1 MSKQRSAKQLAK
13 FIDYILS
20 RRPDEFGL
28 VADADGFFKIKE
40 LIKALNE
47 EDGFRYVRRSHLHE
61 ILITLPDPSFEM
73 TDKLIRSK
81 FRERLPQRSVAL
93 DAPKLLYTCV
103 RQKAYPHVS
112 NKGIRPTGFAHIVLS
127 SDIDMAERIGKRFD
141 REPVVLHVNVQ
152 QSEIQG
158 VVFLRAGEA
167 LYLADYIPEGCF
179 SGPALPKEKPL
190 PKQPKKANVSPGPPT
205 AGTFFIELDES
216 GRAVRS
222 SSGKGKDAGKDRSKK
237 KMKRKR
243 QPPPWRR

>member
-1 MSKQRSAKQLAK
+1 VSKQRSAKQLAK

-47 EDGFRYVRRSHLHE
+47 EEGFRYVRRSHLDE
-61 ILITLPDPSFEM
+61 ILITLPDPSFEI

-81 FRERLPQRSVAL
+81 ARDRLPQRSVAM
-93 DAPKLLYTCV
+93 DTPKLLYTCV

-112 NKGIRPTGFAHIVLS
+112 NKGIRPTGYSHIVLS

-141 REPVVLHVNVQ
+141 QEPVVLHVNVQ

-179 SGPALPKEKPL
+179 SGPALPKEKPV
-190 PKQPKKANVSPGPPT
+190 PKQPKKASVSPGQPT
-205 AGTFFIELDES
+205 AGTFFIEMDES

-222 SSGKGKDAGKDRSKK
+222 SGKGKDARKDRSKK